1 MSDPTILQFVLS
13 KYSMLHSIRSNLLR
27 QLKKPCSNYSLIDS
41 PALRQRSQDIGQRSQ
56 DIGYRYFSEVQNI
69 KIVVNEY
76 EHNNGRNERSQS
88 TKGASVLRID
98 SISATIDRI
107 KVGGMK
113 EVEVREA
120 CQALNE
126 LAHSIHKKDLDA
138 SVCEQ
143 RGELAWVLFRRLMI
157 EDNLFDLNQD
167 SLLPI
172 HGYPIIV
179 DHALCHSAIKC
190 MVQSKNRNLFDKALV
205 VLKALEEHFIASKSK
220 KMRPVGRSYA
230 LLLDAVKDI
239 PSMDDDAVVEF
250 VEKLLQK
257 ATEQEI
263 NGNNLVTM
271 NRHIFNAALNTLCSR
286 SDSSRLAADMIEKMI
301 SKKGFPMDQ
310 ASFSIALKAIL
321 SSSRWL
327 EKSSDIIGAVEPLL
341 LKMEEKN
348 LLPSQVTM
356 TPLLDT
362 LAKRGNPSEVLRVLN
377 WMEDMYQSR
386 GWKDI
391 RPNKIH
397 FNTMISALSKV
408 DDSGYKAMEMLDTM
422 ETLYRDGSNEQA
434 RPDVVTYNAVL
445 NAIANDS
452 RSTQSKRNWT
462 ESDIG
467 KRAEL
472 LLSNME
478 DGAEGENIVPDLVSY
493 NSVLSAYMNS
503 NTKEAASRTQ
513 DLMQRMVEHDI
524 EPDLLSYTICINTL
538 AKSKLKGSAQKAED
552 LLRILEQ
559 AYAEGNTSLKPDV
572 KCFNSGKSA
581 KTGAAY
587 CFTFLS
593 TQLRFLHLL
602 IVINAWAK
610 SQEKGSIRKALALLN
625 EMNNL
630 RKTSSRTDLVPDAVS
645 YTSIITSL
653 AKQNDHN
660 SEKLMDD
667 FMRILEE
674 DQTET
679 TLDSGLYNAL
689 LHAQV
694 QSGKEDSAAKAERLL
709 RSMLS
714 ESKDGN
720 SKVKPVS
727 ICAEILIILYSASLA
742 LTLPLH

>member
-1 MSDPTILQFVLS
+1 
-13 KYSMLHSIRSNLLR
+13 MLHSIRSNLLR

-157 EDNLFDLNQD
+157 EDNLFDLYQD

-190 MVQSKNRNLFDKALV
+190 MVHSKNRNLFDKALV

>member
-1 MSDPTILQFVLS
+1 
-13 KYSMLHSIRSNLLR
+13 MLHSIRSNLLR

>member
-1 MSDPTILQFVLS
+1 
-13 KYSMLHSIRSNLLR
+13 MLHSIRSNLLR

-157 EDNLFDLNQD
+157 EDNLFDLYQD

-190 MVQSKNRNLFDKALV
+190 MVHSKNRNLFDKALV

-742 LTLPLH
+742 LTLPLY

>member
-1 MSDPTILQFVLS
+1 
-13 KYSMLHSIRSNLLR
+13 MLHSIRSNLLR

-190 MVQSKNRNLFDKALV
+190 MVHSKNRNLFDKALV

>member
-190 MVQSKNRNLFDKALV
+190 MVHSKNRNLFDKALV

>member
-1 MSDPTILQFVLS
+1 
-13 KYSMLHSIRSNLLR
+13 MLHSIRSNLLR

-190 MVQSKNRNLFDKALV
+190 MVHSKNRNLFDKALV

-572 KCFNSGKSA
+572 KCFNS
-581 KTGAAY
+581 
-587 CFTFLS
+587 
-593 TQLRFLHLL
+593 
-602 IVINAWAK
+602 VINAWAK

-720 SKVKPVS
+720 SKVKPNTITFNIVLDAWSKSKVKGAAGKPLESLDESDCLANKITDLFHLLPVS
-727 ICAEILIILYSASLA
+727 SISSRSRFAQRNAIIN
-742 LTLPLH
+742 

>member
-1 MSDPTILQFVLS
+1 
-13 KYSMLHSIRSNLLR
+13 MLHSIRSNLLR

-397 FNTMISALSKV
+397 FNTMRSALSMV